1 MRVITP
7 YRESIAEVCK
17 TESFFMTDILQEQP
31 WPSELPHL
39 TPRLSLTTRSVL
51 PYEGV
56 SKTHVRQTKI
66 SKILAA
72 LWQICA
78 YERHKK

>member
-17 TESFFMTDILQEQP
+17 IEPFFMTDILQEQP
-31 WPSELPHL
+31 RF
-39 TPRLSLTTRSVL
+39 TPWLSLTTRSVL

-72 LWQICA
+72 LW
-78 YERHKK
+78 